1 MLGAGTTGDR
11 LDWVTGEQ
19 APTIMCSIIRKAGDV
34 SLRFADRRSTTPKPA
49 VVRGLEHEHVVQ
61 VAAGGWHCLAVTKSG
76 SIYAWG
82 GNEYFQ
88 CGVDAGM

>member
-1 MLGAGTTGDR
+1 
-11 LDWVTGEQ
+11 
-19 APTIMCSIIRKAGDV
+19 
-34 SLRFADRRSTTPKPA
+34 
-49 VVRGLEHEHVVQ
+49 LEHEHIVQ

-88 CGVDAGM
+88 CGVDAGMLRLQLFSVMPSGAFNMH

>member
-1 MLGAGTTGDR
+1 MVDILFTDDTKCR
-11 LDWVTGEQ
+11 H
-19 APTIMCSIIRKAGDV
+19 
-34 SLRFADRRSTTPKPA
+34 TTPKPT
-49 VVRGLEHEHVVQ
+49 VVQGLEHEHIVQ

-88 CGVDAGM
+88 CGVEAGIFHLETVSSDWSFQPP